1 MSLKCNTCGT
11 SLCERLPLLSFDAS
25 VLPHHDLLT
34 SNDQPRQ
41 QDIQTI
47 ENCIQDHEF
56 RASEIEKLLKD
67 IKQAYQFVDSRRK
80 AHTKLAKAYK
90 GTLSAIR
97 KFPAE
102 LLEEIFLLCVRSCSD
117 AMSPLEPPWVFGKV
131 CRRWRS
137 VVLSAP
143 QLWSVIPPL
152 NIWTGTGIGMSS
164 NNDYLKLLSTSLRLS
179 RTFPLCFELS
189 LQGSNPESVCPVLN
203 VISPHMNHCQS
214 LKIFTTAGY
223 LPLLDQTFRGTS
235 CGMRSLTI
243 GLQGTSDAFADYQS
257 LSTFQLSPNIRD
269 LRFSGPWLSQ
279 SHLAGSP
286 LMHSWLRIPW
296 SNLTSF
302 VGDNLQVQYVTDL
315 LHHAPSL
322 VECSFT
328 SLIAFGTSHFT
339 AVDHSSL
346 YSFGVSG
353 SSTGDGVLSSGFWDH
368 LTLPSLATLSIPLT
382 SGVTVGSIT
391 SFFVRSSCSL
401 STLKFTG
408 VALNDMT
415 PLLASLTKAPL
426 TNLILEFDWETS
438 IDAVHLDF
446 LIGQP
451 LGGRLPFLPHLQH
464 ISTVYP
470 YHLDSESQ
478 PSSRSF
484 TSLNRLIESRLHMA
498 RTLGA
503 KPLETVTLRCADL
516 QAARGIF
523 NELEGW
529 SDNSPQHGQ
538 VTYTKI
544 SDWFQ
549 ALQNTLE
556 CTQSTLPKN
565 KVNSIFIYLIAC

>member
-1 MSLKCNTCGT
+1 MSLGRLKCSTCGT
-11 SLCERLPLLSFDAS
+11 SLRELPLLSFDAP

-56 RASEIEKLLKD
+56 KASEIEKLLKD
-67 IKQAYQFVDSRRK
+67 IKQAYEFVDSRRK
-80 AHTKLAKAYK
+80 AHIKLAEAYK

-117 AMSPLEPPWVFGKV
+117 AKSPRGPPWVFGKV

-152 NIWTGTGIGMSS
+152 SCLTGTGVGISNDSS
-164 NNDYLKLLSTSLRLS
+164 YLKLLSTSLRLS
-179 RTFPLCFELS
+179 RTFPLRFELS
-189 LQGSNPESVCPVLN
+189 LRSNAEPVCPVLD

-214 LKIFTTAGY
+214 LKISTTAAD
-223 LPLLDQTFRGTS
+223 LPHLDQAFRGIS
-235 CGMRSLTI
+235 CSMRSLTI
-243 GLQGTSDAFADYQS
+243 CLEGTSDAFADYQS

-269 LRFSGPWLSQ
+269 LRFSGPGFYG
-279 SHLAGSP
+279 SHRAGSP

-302 VGDNLQVQYVTDL
+302 VGDHLRVQYVTDL
-315 LHHAPSL
+315 LYHSPSL

-328 SLIAFGTSHFT
+328 LLIAFGTNHFT
-339 AVDHSSL
+339 TVDHGNLRSL
-346 YSFGVSG
+346 ALSEASE
-353 SSTGDGVLSSGFWDH
+353 LSSGFLDY
-368 LTLPSLATLSIPLT
+368 LTLPSLATLSIPLA

-401 STLKFTG
+401 STLKLTG
-408 VALNDMT
+408 VALNDMI
-415 PLLASLTKAPL
+415 PLLASLAKAPL

-438 IDAVHLDF
+438 LDAIHLDF

-451 LGGRLPFLPHLQH
+451 LGGKFPFLPHLQH
-464 ISTVYP
+464 ITMTCP
-470 YHLDSESQ
+470 YFLDSESQ

-484 TSLNRLIESRLHMA
+484 TSLNQLIESRLHLA
-498 RTLGA
+498 RTLGT
-503 KPLETVTLRCADL
+503 KPLETFTLRCADL
-516 QAARGIF
+516 RTARVTF
-523 NELEGW
+523 NDLEGW
-529 SDNSPQHGQ
+529 QDNSPRHGQ

-544 SDWFQ
+544 SDWLRV
-549 ALQNTLE
+549 LQNTLE
-556 CTQSTLPKN
+556 CQSTLLEN
-565 KVNSIFIYLIAC
+565 KVNSTFICLFAC